1 MQDSNG
7 KQIIRIL
14 DANINRAAEGLRTL
28 EDAARLSYEDES
40 GAALLKELRH
50 HFARAVSQLDRTTRL
65 QVRSLERDAG
75 AGITATDE
83 SNRAGI
89 TEIVVA
95 ASERVTQSLRQLEEF
110 AKVVS
115 AEAGLEF
122 KHLRY
127 RAYDDLAQLELRWL
141 ASAWDPASS
150 RLYLLIDCSKPVDE
164 FVAYVAELSDSGVD
178 VFQLRDKSA
187 DGAQLIAYGRAL
199 SQALSGKDSRFVV
212 NDRVDIAM
220 AIGADGV
227 HLGQEDMPL
236 ADARALVGRS
246 MAVGISTHDL
256 EQVRTA
262 EREGADYIGC
272 GPTFPSQTKT
282 FTDFAGIDFIRQ
294 VAASTGL
301 PAFAIGG
308 IGSENLGAVVEAGL
322 TRIAVSQS
330 IHSAPSP
337 TRAARSLKEALEQ
350 RCLLDSAATPRSKT
364 R

>member
-1 MQDSNG
+1 
-7 KQIIRIL
+7 
-14 DANINRAAEGLRTL
+14 
-28 EDAARLSYEDES
+28 
-40 GAALLKELRH
+40 
-50 HFARAVSQLDRTTRL
+50 
-65 QVRSLERDAG
+65 
-75 AGITATDE
+75 
-83 SNRAGI
+83 
-89 TEIVVA
+89 
-95 ASERVTQSLRQLEEF
+95 
-110 AKVVS
+110 
-115 AEAGLEF
+115 
-122 KHLRY
+122 
-127 RAYDDLAQLELRWL
+127 
-141 ASAWDPASS
+141 
-150 RLYLLIDCSKPVDE
+150 
-164 FVAYVAELSDSGVD
+164 
-178 VFQLRDKSA
+178 
-187 DGAQLIAYGRAL
+187 L